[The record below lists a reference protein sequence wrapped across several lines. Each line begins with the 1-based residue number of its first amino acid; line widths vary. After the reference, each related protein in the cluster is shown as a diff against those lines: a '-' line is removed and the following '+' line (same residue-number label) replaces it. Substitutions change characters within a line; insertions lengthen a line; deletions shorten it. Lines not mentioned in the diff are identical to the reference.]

1 LFRIFNQKM
10 KRKQFIKTLGLSSLA
25 LSTKAH
31 FESLPAF
38 QGLKIGLASYTL
50 RKYSVDQ
57 VIEIMKRL
65 AIKDVCLKSFHLPY
79 DASPQELKATAEKF
93 KSNGLNV
100 YAGGVIYMKTNEEVE
115 KYFKYAQNA
124 GLKMIVGAPEHHLL
138 PKVEEMVKATDVKI
152 AIHNHGPEDKIFPSP
167 ASVYEK
173 IKNLDAR
180 IGLCIDTGHT
190 FRLNQDPAAEFRK
203 FRDRLFDIHLKD
215 LNSQK
220 PEAENVEIGRGVMN
234 ISLYLQV
241 LKELKY
247 EGIIGVEYEK
257 DADNAAYG
265 LTESVGYLRG
275 ILRMS

>member
-1 LFRIFNQKM
+1 M
-10 KRKQFIKTLGLSSLA
+10 KRNQFIKTLGLSSLA
-25 LSTKAH
+25 LSTKAN
-31 FESLPAF
+31 FQPSASF

-50 RKYSVDQ
+50 RKYSLDQ

-65 AIKDVCLKSFHLPY
+65 DLKDVCLKSFHLPF
-79 DASPQELKATAEKF
+79 DASPEELKNITDKL
-93 KSNGLNV
+93 KSNGLNP
-100 YAGGVIYMKTNEEVE
+100 YAAGVIYMKTNEEVE
-115 KYFKYAQNA
+115 KHFKYAQNA
-124 GLKMIVGAPEHHLL
+124 GLKMIVGAPEHHVLA
-138 PKVEEMVKATDVKI
+138 KVEEMVKATDIKI

-167 ASVYEK
+167 ASIYEK

-180 IGLCIDTGHT
+180 VGLCIDTGHT
-190 FRLNQDPAAEFRK
+190 FRLKQDPAAEFRK
-203 FRDRLFDIHLKD
+203 YRDRLFDIHLKD

-220 PEAENVEIGRGVMN
+220 PDAENMEIGRGVMN

-247 EGIIGVEYEK
+247 DGIIGVEYEK

-265 LTESVGYLRG
+265 LTESIGYLRG

>member
-1 LFRIFNQKM
+1 M
-10 KRKQFIKTLGLSSLA
+10 KRNQFIKTLGISTLA
-25 LSTKAH
+25 LSAKAN
-31 FESLPAF
+31 FPKQIEF

-50 RKYSVDQ
+50 RKYSLDQ

-65 AIKDVCLKSFHLPY
+65 AIKDVCLKNFHLPY
-79 DASPQELKATAEKF
+79 DTSPDGLKSIAEKI
-93 KSNGLNV
+93 KSNGLNL
-100 YAGGVIYMKTNEEVE
+100 YAAGVIYMKTNEEVE

-124 GLKMIVGAPEHHLL
+124 GIKMIVGAPEHHVL
-138 PKVEEMVKATDVKI
+138 PKVEEMVKATDIKI

-167 ASVYEK
+167 ASIFEK

-190 FRLNQDPAAEFRK
+190 FRLKQDPAAEFRK
-203 FRDRLFDIHLKD
+203 YRDRLFDIHLKD
-215 LNSQK
+215 LNKQTAD
-220 PEAENVEIGRGVMN
+220 AENVEIGRGEMN
-234 ISLYLQV
+234 ISLYVQV

-247 EGIIGVEYEK
+247 EGIISVEYQK
-257 DADNAAYG
+257 DAENAAYG

>member
-1 LFRIFNQKM
+1 M
-10 KRKQFIKTLGLSSLA
+10 KRNQFIKTLGISSLA
-25 LSTKAH
+25 LSSKAN
-31 FESLPAF
+31 FQKPIEF

-50 RKYSVDQ
+50 RKYSLDQ

-65 AIKDVCLKSFHLPY
+65 AIKDVCLKNFHLPF
-79 DASPQELKATAEKF
+79 DTSPDGLKIIAEKI
-93 KSNGLNV
+93 KSNGLNL
-100 YAGGVIYMKTNEEVE
+100 YAAGVIYMKTNEEVE

-124 GLKMIVGAPEHHLL
+124 GIKMIVGAPEHHVL
-138 PKVEEMVKATDVKI
+138 PKVEEMVKATDIKI

-167 ASVYEK
+167 ASIYEK

-190 FRLNQDPAAEFRK
+190 FRLKQDPAAEFRK
-203 FRDRLFDIHLKD
+203 YRDRLFDIHLKD
-215 LNSQK
+215 LNKQTAD
-220 PEAENVEIGRGVMN
+220 AENVEIGRGEMN
-234 ISLYLQV
+234 ISLYIQV

-247 EGIIGVEYEK
+247 EGIISVEYEK
-257 DADNAAYG
+257 DAENAAYG

>member
-1 LFRIFNQKM
+1 M
-10 KRKQFIKTLGLSSLA
+10 KRNQFIKTLSLSSLA
-25 LSTKAH
+25 LSSKAN
-31 FESLPAF
+31 FEPTGAF

-65 AIKDVCLKSFHLPY
+65 SIKDVCLKSFHLPF
-79 DASPQELKATAEKF
+79 DASPQDLRAITEKF

-124 GLKMIVGAPEHHLL
+124 GLKMIVGAPEQHLL
-138 PKVEEMVKATDVKI
+138 PKVEEMVKATDIKI

-173 IKNLDAR
+173 IKNLDPR

-190 FRLNQDPAAEFRK
+190 FRMKQDPAAEFRK

-215 LNSQK
+215 LDAQK
-220 PEAENVEIGRGVMN
+220 ADAQNLEIGRGVMN
-234 ISLYLQV
+234 ISLYIQV

-247 EGIIGVEYEK
+247 DGIMAVEYEK
-257 DADNAAYG
+257 DAENAAYG

>member
-1 LFRIFNQKM
+1 M
-10 KRKQFIKTLGLSSLA
+10 KRNQFIKTLGLSSLA
-25 LSTKAH
+25 LSSKAH
-31 FESLPAF
+31 FQPTAAF

-65 AIKDVCLKSFHLPY
+65 AIKDVCLKSFHLPF
-79 DASPQELKATAEKF
+79 DASPEVLKNTIDKL
-93 KSNGLNV
+93 KSNGLNP
-100 YAGGVIYMKTNEEVE
+100 YGAGVIYMKTNEEVE
-115 KYFKYAQNA
+115 KYFNYAQNA
-124 GLKMIVGAPEHHLL
+124 GLKMIVGAPEHHVL
-138 PKVEEMVKATDVKI
+138 PKVEEMVKATDIKI

-167 ASVYEK
+167 ASIYQK
-173 IKNLDAR
+173 IKNLDSR

-190 FRLNQDPAAEFRK
+190 FRLKQDPAAEFRK
-203 FRDRLFDIHLKD
+203 YRDRLFDIHLKD
-215 LNSQK
+215 LNKQTAD
-220 PEAENVEIGRGVMN
+220 AENVEIGRGVMN

-247 EGIIGVEYEK
+247 EGIISVEYEK
-257 DADNAAYG
+257 DAEYAAYG

>member
-1 LFRIFNQKM
+1 M
-10 KRKQFIKTLGLSSLA
+10 KRKLFLKTIGLSTLA
-25 LSTKAH
+25 LSSKAH
-31 FESLPAF
+31 FEPLPAF

-50 RKYSVDQ
+50 RKYSLDQ

-65 AIKDVCLKSFHLPY
+65 AIKDVCLKSFHLPF
-79 DASPQELKATAEKF
+79 DASPKDLKAISDKM
-93 KSNGLNV
+93 KSNGLNL
-100 YAGGVIYMKTNEEVE
+100 YAAGVIYMKTNDEVE

-124 GLKMIVGAPEHHLL
+124 GIKMIVGAPEHHLL
-138 PKVEEMVKATDVKI
+138 PKVEEMVKATDIKI

-167 ASVYEK
+167 ASIYEK
-173 IKNLDAR
+173 IKTLDPR

-203 FRDRLFDIHLKD
+203 YRDRLFDIHLKD

-220 PEAENVEIGRGVMN
+220 AEAENVEIGRGVMN
-234 ISLYLQV
+234 ISLYIQV

-247 EGIIGVEYEK
+247 DGIIGVEYEK
-257 DADNAAYG
+257 DAENAAYG
-265 LTESVGYLRG
+265 LTESIGYLRG

>member
-1 LFRIFNQKM
+1 
-10 KRKQFIKTLGLSSLA
+10 
-25 LSTKAH
+25 
-31 FESLPAF
+31 
-38 QGLKIGLASYTL
+38 
-50 RKYSVDQ
+50 
-57 VIEIMKRL
+57 
-65 AIKDVCLKSFHLPY
+65 
-79 DASPQELKATAEKF
+79 
-93 KSNGLNV
+93 
-100 YAGGVIYMKTNEEVE
+100 MKTNEEVE

-138 PKVEEMVKATDVKI
+138 TKVEEMVKATDVKI

-257 DADNAAYG
+257 DAENAAYG